1 MKPIKFAEANKNLL
15 KPSSMTDAECRSLW
29 VYTDGRECVSC
40 WKLTWAQR
48 IKALLFGRIW
58 LSVAKRKRQVETAEV
73 TLEALREKLERENGC
88 SKCNAVIYT
97 DEPFKFRI
105 LDDKYVKVNF
115 HFCPECGRGLTIK
128 EE

>member
-1 MKPIKFAEANKNLL
+1 MN
-15 KPSSMTDAECRSLW
+15 W
-29 VYTDGRECVSC
+29 VSVKDGLPERPPADE
-40 WKLTWAQR
+40 WGE
-48 IKALLFGRIW
+48 F
-58 LSVAKRKRQVETAEV
+58 